1 MPIYEDEIRKDSFNN
16 DSGVI
21 SNDLTEQVESKPELI
36 VTADPGY
43 HDPELDTED
52 QLDLSKLESERNKNQ
67 KLRVAEAFRHLLK
80 AMLECFIDYNS

>member
-21 SNDLTEQVESKPELI
+21 SNDLTEQKESKPELI
-36 VTADPGY
+36 VAADPGY

-80 AMLECFIDYNS
+80 AML